1 MIHSLLYS
9 HFPHSHVHTFREIEA
24 SLLLP
29 SSSSAGHKDAASR
42 SMLHLVR
49 LLQLTVLGEINRG
62 GGVRL
67 LQLTVL
73 GEINRGGEY
82 ACCS

>member
-1 MIHSLLYS
+1 MLGAVQQMHSPSLSGAMIHSLLYS

-62 GGVRL
+62 G
-67 LQLTVL
+67 
-73 GEINRGGEY
+73 EY